1 MARILGLRLALA
13 RDSDAN
19 PLAVL
24 RDGIPTMVKLQVM
37 EDDAPGLW
45 QDLEVTFDEDA
56 VE

>member
-1 MARILGLRLALA
+1 MARILGLRLVLA
-13 RDSDAN
+13 SDSDAN

-24 RDGIPTMVKLQVM
+24 RDGLPTMVKLQVM